1 MRKYLPFVISLLTVI
16 YLGMQKRWLDILI
29 GDLRGTYFAVSSY
42 FWSNGNLT
50 DFVGVSA
57 YPPGANLFF
66 MMLPAVS
73 LEFNQWSLII
83 INCLFLFFIARLT
96 KRPTLLALII
106 LAAGPIILFR
116 FDLLVMFLVVLSLIT
131 FRRNKFYLSGILLGA
146 ATITKI
152 FPVILL
158 PYFIFVL
165 FVNNRQKIL
174 PWLSAFILSQ
184 VAIFVFF
191 VLVTNQD
198 PRAISSQTT
207 GGLSTS
213 VHVESVMATVLT
225 LITAITNPGPHGLEF
240 LNARWNISPLYF
252 LGHARIFK
260 LISPVFVALVYALIL
275 FRYKT
280 FKIADGLLII
290 LTLLITSQLLSPQYI
305 IWPAILVLLMDKID
319 RITIFLLVCALVST
333 QIIYPLNYGEFLDFY
348 NKGINSH
355 LFLIM
360 AVRNLSLVI
369 LTLRLGLANFSFDAN
384 SPRVINPVK

>member
-319 RITIFLLVCALVST
+319 RITIFLLACALVST

>member
-66 MMLPAVS
+66 IMLPAVS

-319 RITIFLLVCALVST
+319 RITIFLLACALVST

>member
-16 YLGMQKRWLDILI
+16 FLGTQKRWLDILI
-29 GDLRGTYFAVSSY
+29 GDLRGTYYSVSSY
-42 FWSNGNLT
+42 FWSHGNLT

-66 MMLPAVS
+66 IMLPAVS

-116 FDLLVMFLVVLSLIT
+116 FDLLVMLLVVLAIVT
-131 FRRNKFYLSGILLGA
+131 FRQNSFYLSGIFLGA
-146 ATITKI
+146 ATITKV
-152 FPVILL
+152 FPVILF
-158 PYFIFVL
+158 PYFILVL
-165 FVNNRQKIL
+165 FVSNRQKIL
-174 PWLSAFILSQ
+174 PWLSAFFLS
-184 VAIFVFF
+184 ALSIFVGYF
-191 VLVTNQD
+191 LLTNQD
-198 PRAISSQTT
+198 PRAVIAQTT
-207 GGLSTS
+207 GGLSS
-213 VHVESVMATVLT
+213 SIHVESVMATALT

-240 LNARWNISPLYF
+240 VNARWNISPLYF
-252 LGHARIFK
+252 LGHARLFK
-260 LISPVFVALVYALIL
+260 LISPFFVTLVYAFIL

-280 FKIADGLLII
+280 FKIAGGLLII

-319 RITIFLLVCALVST
+319 RITIFFLVAALVST

-348 NKGINSH
+348 NKGINGH

-360 AVRNLSLVI
+360 VIRNLSLVI
-369 LTLRLGLANFSFDAN
+369 LTLRLGLADLSFDAN
-384 SPRVINPVK
+384 PSRVINPVK

>member
-66 MMLPAVS
+66 IMLPAVS
-73 LEFNQWSLII
+73 LEFNQWLLII

-158 PYFIFVL
+158 PYFI
-165 FVNNRQKIL
+165 
-174 PWLSAFILSQ
+174 
-184 VAIFVFF
+184 
-191 VLVTNQD
+191 
-198 PRAISSQTT
+198 
-207 GGLSTS
+207 
-213 VHVESVMATVLT
+213 
-225 LITAITNPGPHGLEF
+225 
-240 LNARWNISPLYF
+240 
-252 LGHARIFK
+252 
-260 LISPVFVALVYALIL
+260 
-275 FRYKT
+275 
-280 FKIADGLLII
+280 
-290 LTLLITSQLLSPQYI
+290 
-305 IWPAILVLLMDKID
+305 
-319 RITIFLLVCALVST
+319 
-333 QIIYPLNYGEFLDFY
+333 
-348 NKGINSH
+348 
-355 LFLIM
+355 
-360 AVRNLSLVI
+360 
-369 LTLRLGLANFSFDAN
+369 
-384 SPRVINPVK
+384 